1 MANAY
6 PYLLLLIIFGF
17 LAILNIYFQ
26 NSKSKQLCTNI
37 CAYCIFVFFFG
48 FRGFVA
54 YDWTAYF
61 DIFNK
66 VPNLAALSTN
76 DITILKTE
84 PGFLLLISICKTIVP
99 NYIFFQFTCTL
110 INSTLLGLFA
120 KRYTNNL
127 PLVLAIFL
135 AMSGIVFSIDL
146 MRNSLAIFI
155 FLNAIP
161 FLEKRQFIPYIII
174 CGIAATFH
182 TSAIIY
188 IPIYFLIHKKWNKKI
203 LISIFMI
210 ANIIFLLHIP
220 IFKPLISLIVGLLS
234 DTAVQYVDAYM
245 DFDSQGSNLGI
256 GVLERLLTG
265 ILLFCYFNK
274 LIQLRK
280 SNIWVNCLFLYLA
293 TNLFLGEF
301 RTISTR
307 CSNLF
312 IFAYWIVW
320 IDLVKCIHY
329 KSNKIIYITFIGMYC
344 ILKTYSTCSGS
355 MSQYYNVL
363 LDHQTHNERYIYFR
377 QHQNDK

>member
-6 PYLLLLIIFGF
+6 PYLLLLISFGF

-26 NSKSKQLCTNI
+26 SSKSKQLCTNI

-66 VPNLAALSTN
+66 VPNLGTLSYN

-84 PGFLLLISICKTIVP
+84 PGFLLLVSICKTIVP
-99 NYIFFQFTCTL
+99 NYIFFQFSCTL
-110 INSTLLGLFA
+110 INGTLLALFA
-120 KRYTNNL
+120 KRYTANL

-155 FLNAIP
+155 FINAIP
-161 FLEKRQFIPYIII
+161 FLEKRQFIPYMII
-174 CGIAATFH
+174 CGIATTFH

-188 IPIYFLIHKKWNKKI
+188 IPIYFLINKKWNKKI
-203 LISIFMI
+203 LIVIFTI
-210 ANIIFLLHIP
+210 ANVVSFFHIP
-220 IFKPLISLIVGLLS
+220 ILKSLIGSIAGLLS
-234 DTAVQYVDAYM
+234 DTAAQYIDTYM
-245 DFDSQGSNLGI
+245 NFDSQGSKLGI
-256 GVLERLLTG
+256 GAFERLFTG
-265 ILLFCYFNK
+265 IMLFCYFDK
-274 LIQLRK
+274 LSQLRK

-293 TNLFLGEF
+293 INLFLSEF
-301 RTISTR
+301 RTISIR

-320 IDLVKCIHY
+320 LDLVKCIHY
-329 KSNKIIYITFIGMYC
+329 KNNKFLYVSLIGVYC
-344 ILKTYSTCSGS
+344 ILKTYSACNGS

-363 LDHQTHNERYIYFR
+363 LDHQTHNERFIYFR